1 VRRKY
6 DDEKWVGRRFGRL
19 VVLGTARKPSG
30 EPGWLWEC
38 KCDCGKTVFKVP
50 QKIIDGKVKSCG
62 CLRKECYHKLTY
74 DANGKPN
81 RLYTV
86 WAGMR
91 SRCNNH
97 NDSSYANYGGRGIQ
111 VCDEWN
117 SYPCFYKWAMENGYD
132 ENAPKGKCTIERI
145 DNDGNYEPSNCKWAS
160 TKEQARNKRAINKA
174 PAINK
179 SKHTYQILL
188 LRLSGKTY
196 REIGDELN
204 ISRQRVHQIL
214 SAATNNISKDE
225 NQDYSNEMCRSN

>member
-1 VRRKY
+1 
-6 DDEKWVGRRFGRL
+6 
-19 VVLGTARKPSG
+19 
-30 EPGWLWEC
+30 
-38 KCDCGKTVFKVP
+38 
-50 QKIIDGKVKSCG
+50 
-62 CLRKECYHKLTY
+62 
-74 DANGKPN
+74 
-81 RLYTV
+81 
-86 WAGMR
+86 
-91 SRCNNH
+91 
-97 NDSSYANYGGRGIQ
+97 
-111 VCDEWN
+111 
-117 SYPCFYKWAMENGYD
+117 MENGYD